1 MGDDGV
7 SERDGTGRRGELKP
21 LRDNTLA
28 GSIPAVRTND
38 YERGYRD
45 GFDAAMGNPKE
56 RWDDWKAKAHP
67 QAPPPA
73 KRGAEMGAIRQA
85 DTQTTGRANGRLATK
100 RRNLSL
106 VRSDAE

>member
-45 GFDAAMGNPKE
+45 GFDAAMGNPK
-56 RWDDWKAKAHP
+56 
-67 QAPPPA
+67 
-73 KRGAEMGAIRQA
+73 
-85 DTQTTGRANGRLATK
+85 
-100 RRNLSL
+100 
-106 VRSDAE
+106 